1 VDVELLAEGLGWPEG
16 PARLP
21 DGSFVFVESY
31 RSRLTVWSA
40 ADGIQEYATT
50 AGAPNSC
57 VLGAGGEM
65 YVCQNGGTVGPWRA
79 AEMLPPSI
87 QVVARRGGPA
97 EIIATEIE
105 GIGLRGPNDLVF
117 GPDGSLYFTD
127 PGIYNVA
134 HPDPSYI
141 FALGPDG
148 SGSVVVEFPTPTFPN
163 GLAFDQNGD
172 LVWVESYTGH
182 LRRRRLDGSGIEE
195 LGRLPGSGPVP
206 DGMGVGA
213 DGRLYITD
221 IESQGLHVAGADGA
235 VEEFIAVGTN
245 PTNCAFDDDGSLIVT
260 DAGRLANNA
269 EPSLNGTLWRV
280 ALGRAGQAV
289 QLGRIGSR

>member
-1 VDVELLAEGLGWPEG
+1 VEVELLAEGLGWPEG

-31 RSRLTVWSA
+31 RSRLTVWSRSA
-40 ADGIQEYATT
+40 GIEEYAYT

-57 VLGAGGEM
+57 VLGAGGEI
-65 YVCQNGGTVGPWRA
+65 YLCQNGGTVGPWRA

-87 QVVARRGGPA
+87 QVVAGRGARA
-97 EIIATEIE
+97 EIITTEIE
-105 GIGLRGPNDLVF
+105 GIALRGPNDLVF

-141 FALGPDG
+141 FALRPDG
-148 SGSVVVEFPTPTFPN
+148 SGSVIVEFPTPTFPN
-163 GLAFDQNGD
+163 GLAFDQSGA

-182 LRRRRLDGSGIEE
+182 LRRLRLDGSQIEE

-206 DGMGVGA
+206 DGMGIGA
-213 DGRLYITD
+213 DGLLYITD
-221 IESQGLHVAGADGA
+221 IESAGIHVVTGDGTA
-235 VEEFIAVGTN
+235 EEFIPVGTN
-245 PTNCAFDDDGSLIVT
+245 PTNCAFDDDGSLVVT

-280 ALGRAGQAV
+280 ALGRPGQDV
-289 QLGRIGSR
+289 QLGRVRAG